1 MAPPSGRWSQKPK
14 CTLKLRAASFLR
26 CVQALA
32 FVFESGLLLRL
43 SPFMMPEQALHPG
56 CNLEHSGIVHPNT

>member
-1 MAPPSGRWSQKPK
+1 
-14 CTLKLRAASFLR
+14 
-26 CVQALA
+26 VQALA
-32 FVFESGLLLRL
+32 FVFESGLLLHL